1 MKYDVI
7 IIGAGAAGLLT
18 MRELAKAGYH
28 VCMLEA
34 AGTAGGRIFA
44 IKEGFEIY
52 AEAGAEFIHGK
63 LPFTFQLL
71 KEAGLSYET
80 VEGKMIGV
88 RYNKDKEW
96 VGGSVC
102 FFEH

>member
-7 IIGAGAAGLLT
+7 IIGAGAAGLMA
-18 MRELAKAGYH
+18 MRDLAKSGYH

-34 AGTAGGRIFA
+34 AQIAGGRVA
-44 IKEGFEIY
+44 TIKEGFENY

-71 KEAGLSYET
+71 KEAGLSCEA
-80 VEGKMIGV
+80 VEGKMLGV
-88 RYNKDKEW
+88 QQGQWQTE
-96 VGGSVC
+96 
-102 FFEH
+102 EHDEHSDEFM